1 MPDMLSLSRTIVG
14 VGRAVGLAAG
24 LGALGVALGTAQAA
38 EPEADPSQ
46 LPRLPPVEATEA
58 LRTFKVRPGFRLELV
73 AAEPLVRDPIELCFD
88 EEGRM
93 FVVEMIDYSEL
104 RDARP
109 HLGRIRLLEDTDGD
123 GRMDRSRVFADDL
136 PWPTAVFWANGGV
149 YAAATPDVFFLRD
162 TDGDGR
168 ADRREVVFTGFAI
181 DYAPYR
187 TNQLNMQA
195 MLNSFRWGLD
205 NRIHGCT
212 APNGGE
218 ITSPRWPAG
227 HTVNVRGRDFAFDPR
242 TLVLEAEAGG
252 GQYGLAFDDRGR
264 RFTCNN
270 SDHLRVFMYEARYAE
285 RNPHF
290 TMPPALQSI
299 AADGPAAEV
308 FRTSPEEPWRVLRTR
323 WRVAGLVAGP
333 IEGGGRASG
342 YFTSATG
349 LMVYRGDA
357 WPEEYVG
364 DVFIADCGSN
374 LIHHKKLRSEG
385 VALIGERPADEQ
397 RTEFLTSTDTWFRPV
412 QMANGPDGALYIMD
426 MYREI
431 IEHPWSLPPGIK
443 KHLDLTAG
451 SDRGRIYR
459 VVPEGFQPR
468 PPPRLGRAST
478 AELVQ
483 TLAHRNAW
491 HRETAARLLYERQD
505 RAAVPL
511 LEQHLREA
519 AFPLGRLHSLYALQG
534 LGALTPRHLLGALA
548 DPDDRVREHAV
559 RLSEPFLKAPD
570 GDRVLLA
577 KLLTLAEDPSPHVR
591 YQLAFTL
598 GETRAPER
606 LEALARIA
614 RRDAGSLWTRA
625 AVLSSLAEGGAEM
638 FERAKTWFAPVGGEA
653 APEAGAYEFL
663 RQLVQ
668 KLGARNRPEE
678 IAAVLGFVEQ
688 APPAV
693 AFTLVHALGEGVQQ
707 ARGRLDT
714 ARLRPV
720 LERAAAVAADPAAP
734 EPDRVQGIELLGLT
748 DYARS
753 GERLV
758 ALLDQSQPQA
768 VQLAAV
774 RTLNRFPDPAVGRAL
789 AERWPGFTP
798 RLRAA
803 VLPVLLARPERARAL
818 LDQVEAGVIRRTELD
833 STQLDF
839 LMNHRDAEL
848 RARAIRLLAGAV
860 AGDREAVVGKFRPA
874 LSLGGDAGRGR
885 KIFVERCAS
894 CHRLGGEG
902 FALGPDLVSVRN
914 AGKEKMLINILD
926 PSREVLPQYLAYEVE
941 TRDGESLL
949 GVLVQETAAQV
960 TLRQAYGREVVV
972 PRANIATMQ
981 SRGKSLMADGL
992 EEGLGPQDLAD
1003 LLEFIGT
1010 AP

>member
-1 MPDMLSLSRTIVG
+1 MLLVSAG
-14 VGRAVGLAAG
+14 PAAG
-24 LGALGVALGTAQAA
+24 SA
-38 EPEADPSQ
+38 EPEADPAE
-46 LPRLPPVEATEA
+46 LPHFPALSPEEA
-58 LRTFKVRPGFRLELV
+58 LKTFKLRPGFRLELV

-88 EEGRM
+88 EDGRM

-104 RDARP
+104 RDVTP

-123 GRMDRSRVFADDL
+123 GRVDRSRVFADDL

-149 YAAATPDVFFLRD
+149 YAAATPDLFFLRD

-195 MLNSFRWGLD
+195 MLNSLRWGLD

-218 ITSPRWPAG
+218 ITSPRWPPGRA
-227 HTVNVRGRDFAFDPR
+227 VNVRGRDFAFDPR
-242 TLVLEAEAGG
+242 TLLLEAEAGG
-252 GQYGLAFDDRGR
+252 GQYGLCFDDRGR

-270 SDHLRVFMYEARYAE
+270 SDHLRVFMYEARYAD

-299 AADGPAAEV
+299 AADGPAATV
-308 FRTSPEEPWRVLRTR
+308 YRTSPEEPWRVLRTK
-323 WRVAGLVAGP
+323 WRVAGLVPGP
-333 IEGGGRASG
+333 VEGGGRASG

-349 LMVYRGDA
+349 IMIYRGDA
-357 WPEEYVG
+357 WPEEYGG
-364 DVFIADCGSN
+364 DVFVADCGSN
-374 LIHHKKLRSEG
+374 LIHRKKLRADG

-397 RTEFLTSTDTWFRPV
+397 QTEFLTSTDTWFRPV
-412 QMANGPDGALYIMD
+412 QMANAPDGTLYVLD

-459 VVPEGFQPR
+459 IVPAGFRQR
-468 PPPRLGRAST
+468 PPPRLSRAST

-511 LEQHLREA
+511 LETLAQKGDFA
-519 AFPLGRLHSLYALQG
+519 LGRLHALYVLDG
-534 LGALTPRHLLGALA
+534 LGALKPGHLEHALN

-559 RLSEPFLKAPD
+559 RLAEPFLRRGESGAT
-570 GDRVLLA
+570 
-577 KLLTLAEDPSPHVR
+577 LLTRLVSLAGDPSPHVR

-606 LEALARIA
+606 IEALARIA
-614 RRDAGSLWTRA
+614 RRDAASPWTRA
-625 AVLSSLAEGGAEM
+625 AVLSSLAEGADEM
-638 FERAKTWFAPVGGEA
+638 FARVRGWFAGAQGETVVGAGE
-653 APEAGAYEFL
+653 YEFL

-668 KLGARNRPEE
+668 MLGARNRAPELT
-678 IAAVLGFVEQ
+678 AVLEFVDR

-693 AFTLVHALGEGVQQ
+693 AFALVHALGEGLRQ
-707 ARGRLDT
+707 ARGTLDV
-714 ARLRPV
+714 ARIRPV
-720 LERAAAVAADPAAP
+720 LERAQQVAADPAAP
-734 EPDRVQGIELLGLT
+734 EAARVQGIELLALT
-748 DYARS
+748 DYAS
-753 GERLV
+753 VGERLL
-758 ALLDQSQPQA
+758 ALLDDPAQPQA
-768 VQLAAV
+768 VHLAAV
-774 RTLNRFPDPAVGRAL
+774 RTLNRFADPAVGPEL
-789 AERWPGFTP
+789 ARRWPELSP
-798 RLRAA
+798 RVRAA

-818 LDQVEAGVIRRTELD
+818 LDQIEAGTVRRAELD

-839 LMNHRDAEL
+839 LMNHRDPDL
-848 RARAIRLLAGAV
+848 RQRALRLLAGTV
-860 AGDREAVVGKFRPA
+860 AGDREAVVEKFRPA
-874 LSLGGDAGRGR
+874 LALAGEAARGR
-885 KIFVERCAS
+885 KIFQERCAS
-894 CHRLGGEG
+894 CHRLAGEG

-914 AGKEKMLINILD
+914 AGKEKMLVNILD

-941 TRDGESLL
+941 TRDGESLM
-949 GVLVQETAAQV
+949 GVVVQETAAHV
-960 TLRQAYGREVVV
+960 TLRQAYGRETVI
-972 PRANIATMQ
+972 PRAEIVSLR

-992 EEGLGPQDLAD
+992 EEGLSAQDLAD
-1003 LLEFIGT
+1003 LLEFVGT

>member
-1 MPDMLSLSRTIVG
+1 MSTALFRPAPRCRGI
-14 VGRAVGLAAG
+14 GLACALAGIAG
-24 LGALGVALGTAQAA
+24 LLTPAGAA
-38 EPEADPSQ
+38 EPEADPAE
-46 LPRLPPVEATEA
+46 LPRFPPREVAGA
-58 LRTFKVRPGFRLELV
+58 LESFTLRPGFRIEVV

-88 EEGRM
+88 ENGRM
-93 FVVEMIDYSEL
+93 FVVEMIDYSER
-104 RDARP
+104 RDVRP

-123 GRMDRSRVFADDL
+123 GRMDRSQVFADDL
-136 PWPTAVFWANGGV
+136 PWPTAVFWAQGGV
-149 YAAATPDVFFLRD
+149 YAAATPDIFFLRD

-227 HTVNVRGRDFAFDPR
+227 TPAVNVRGRDFAFDPR
-242 TLVLEAEAGG
+242 TGRLVAGAGG

-270 SDHLRVFMYEARYAE
+270 SDHLRVFLYEARYAE

-299 AADGPAAEV
+299 AADGPAAPV

-323 WRVAGLVAGP
+323 WRVAGLVPGP

-357 WPEEYVG
+357 WPEEFRG

-374 LIHHKKLRSEG
+374 LIHRKKLRPDG
-385 VALIGERPADEQ
+385 VALVGERPADEQ
-397 RTEFLTSTDTWFRPV
+397 GTEFLTSTDTWFRPV
-412 QMANGPDGALYIMD
+412 QMANAPDGTLYVLD

-431 IEHPWSLPPGIK
+431 IEHPWSLPPGLK

-459 VVPEGFQPR
+459 IVPEGFRPR
-468 PPPRLGRAST
+468 PPPRLRAADT
-478 AELVQ
+478 ATLAR

-505 RAAVPL
+505 RAAVPE
-511 LEQHLREA
+511 LEALARRGTE
-519 AFPLGRLHSLYALQG
+519 PLGRLHALYALDG
-534 LGALTPRHLLGALA
+534 LNALTPRLLLA
-548 DPDDRVREHAV
+548 AIEDPDDRVREHAV
-559 RLSEPFLKAPD
+559 RLSEPWLRAPD
-570 GDRVLLA
+570 SDPVLPARLCSLA
-577 KLLTLAEDPSPHVR
+577 ADPAPPVR

-598 GETRAPER
+598 GETRAPAR
-606 LEALARIA
+606 LEALERIA
-614 RRDAGSLWTRA
+614 RRDAADPWVRA
-625 AVLSSLAEGGAEM
+625 AVLSSLAEGAAEM
-638 FERAKTWFAPVGGEA
+638 FERVRGWFAGDGQAAGSGE
-653 APEAGAYEFL
+653 YEFL
-663 RQLVQ
+663 RQLVRM
-668 KLGARNRPEE
+668 LGARNRPEE
-678 IAAVLGFVEQ
+678 IGAVLAWVEQ
-688 APPAV
+688 APAAV

-707 ARGRLDT
+707 ARGSLDT
-714 ARLRPV
+714 HRLRPV
-720 LERAAAVAADPAAP
+720 LDRAAIVAADLTAP
-734 EPDRVQGIELLGLT
+734 ETARVQGIELLGLT
-748 DYARS
+748 DFTRS
-753 GERLV
+753 GDRL
-758 ALLDQSQPQA
+758 ASLLDQGQPQA

-774 RTLNRFPDPAVGRAL
+774 RTLNRFPDPAVGRLL
-789 AERWPGFTP
+789 AERWTQLTP
-798 RLRAA
+798 RVRAA
-803 VLPVLLARPERARAL
+803 VLPVLLARPERAHRL
-818 LDQVEAGVIRRTELD
+818 LDQVEAGRVRRTELD

-839 LMNHRDAEL
+839 LMNHRDPEL
-848 RARAIRLLAGAV
+848 RRRALRLLTGTV
-860 AGDREAVVGKFRPA
+860 AGDRAAVVEQFRAA
-874 LSLGGDAGRGR
+874 LALPGHAERGR
-885 KIFVERCAS
+885 QIFAERCAS

-902 FALGPDLVSVRN
+902 FALGPDMVSVRN
-914 AGKEKMLINILD
+914 AGREKMLVNTLD
-926 PSREVLPQYLAYEVE
+926 PSREVFPQYLAYEVE

-949 GVLVQETAAQV
+949 GLLVQESSHQV
-960 TLRQAYGREVVV
+960 VLRQAYGREVVV
-972 PRANIATMQ
+972 PRADIATLE
-981 SRGKSLMADGL
+981 SLGKSLMPDGL
-992 EEGLGPQDLAD
+992 EEGLSPQDLAD
-1003 LLEFIGT
+1003 LLEYVGT

>member
-1 MPDMLSLSRTIVG
+1 ML
-14 VGRAVGLAAG
+14 AGLALCLSAVP
-24 LGALGVALGTAQAA
+24 VARSA
-38 EPEADPSQ
+38 EPEADPAE
-46 LPRLPPVEATEA
+46 LPHFPALSPEEA
-58 LRTFKVRPGFRLELV
+58 LKTFKLRPGFRLELV

-88 EEGRM
+88 EDGRM

-104 RDARP
+104 RDVTP

-136 PWPTAVFWANGGV
+136 PWPTAVFRANGGV
-149 YAAATPDVFFLRD
+149 YAAATPDVFFLQD

-227 HTVNVRGRDFAFDPR
+227 RSVNVRGRDFAFDPR
-242 TLVLEAEAGG
+242 TLLLEAEAGG
-252 GQYGLAFDDRGR
+252 GQYGLCFDDRGR

-270 SDHLRVFMYEARYAE
+270 SDHLRVFLYEARYAD

-299 AADGPAAEV
+299 AADGPAATV
-308 FRTSPEEPWRVLRTR
+308 YRTSPEEPWRVLRTK
-323 WRVAGLVAGP
+323 WRVAGLVPGP
-333 IEGGGRASG
+333 VEGGGRASG

-349 LMVYRGDA
+349 IMIYRGDA

-374 LIHHKKLRSEG
+374 LIHRKKLRADG

-397 RTEFLTSTDTWFRPV
+397 QTEFLTSTDTWFRPV
-412 QMANGPDGALYIMD
+412 QMANAPDGALYVLD

-459 VVPEGFQPR
+459 IVPEGFRSR
-468 PPPRLGRAST
+468 PPPRLSRATT

-483 TLAHRNAW
+483 TLGHRNAW

-511 LEQHLREA
+511 LEVLARGGGFA
-519 AFPLGRLHSLYALQG
+519 LGRLHALYALAG
-534 LGALTPRHLLGALA
+534 LGALLPRHLEPALH

-559 RLSEPFLKAPD
+559 RLAEPFLRSGEGGAA
-570 GDRVLLA
+570 LLSR
-577 KLLTLAEDPSPHVR
+577 LLSLAEDPSPHVR

-614 RRDAGSLWTRA
+614 RRDAASPWTRA
-625 AVLSSLAEGGAEM
+625 AVLSSLAEGADAM
-638 FERAKTWFAPVGGEA
+638 FARVRAWFTETSGEA
-653 APEAGAYEFL
+653 ALGPGEYEFL

-668 KLGARNRPEE
+668 MLGARRRPEE
-678 IAAVLGFVEQ
+678 LAAVLDFVDR

-693 AFTLVHALGEGVQQ
+693 AFTLVHALAEGVRQ
-707 ARGRLDT
+707 ARGTLEV
-714 ARLRPV
+714 ARVRPV
-720 LERAAAVAADPAAP
+720 LERAQAVAVDPRAP
-734 EPDRVQGIELLGLT
+734 ETARVQGIELLALT
-748 DYARS
+748 DYATA
-753 GERLV
+753 GERLLR
-758 ALLDQSQPQA
+758 LLDDPTQPQA
-768 VQLAAV
+768 VHLAAV
-774 RTLNRFPDPAVGRAL
+774 RTLNRFADPAVGPAL
-789 AERWPGFTP
+789 AGRWPGLAP
-798 RLRAA
+798 RVRAA

-818 LDQVEAGVIRRTELD
+818 LDQVEAGVVRRTELD

-839 LMNHRDAEL
+839 LMNHRDAAL
-848 RARAIRLLAGAV
+848 RQRALRLLAGTV
-860 AGDREAVVGKFRPA
+860 AGDRQAVVEKFRPA
-874 LSLGGDAGRGR
+874 LTLAGEATRGR
-885 KIFVERCAS
+885 RIFQERCAS

-902 FALGPDLVSVRN
+902 FALGPDLASVRN
-914 AGKEKMLINILD
+914 AGKEKMLINLLD

-949 GVLVQETAAQV
+949 GVVVQETAAQV
-960 TLRQAYGREVVV
+960 TLRQAYGRETVI
-972 PRANIATMQ
+972 PRAEIVSMRSQ
-981 SRGKSLMADGL
+981 GKSLMADGL
-992 EEGLGPQDLAD
+992 EEGLTAQDLAD
-1003 LLEFIGT
+1003 LLEFVGN

>member
-1 MPDMLSLSRTIVG
+1 MWSLCRLFARPV
-14 VGRAVGLAAG
+14 VVLGLAG
-24 LGALGVALGTAQAA
+24 LFSSARHVEPALRAA
-38 EPEADPSQ
+38 EPEADPVQ
-46 LPRLPPVEATEA
+46 LPRLPPVEPADA
-58 LRTFKVRPGFRLELV
+58 LKTFKLRAGFRLELV

-88 EEGRM
+88 ENGRM

-104 RDARP
+104 RDVRP

-149 YAAATPDVFFLRD
+149 YAAATPDVFFLQD
-162 TDGDGR
+162 TDGDGC
-168 ADRREVVFTGFAI
+168 ADRREVVFTGFAV

-227 HTVNVRGRDFAFDPR
+227 RSVNVRGRDFAFDPR
-242 TLVLEAEAGG
+242 TLAFEAEAGG
-252 GQYGLAFDDRGR
+252 GQYGMAFDDRGR

-270 SDHLRVFMYEARYAE
+270 SAHLRVFMYAARYAE

-308 FRTSPEEPWRVLRTR
+308 FRTSPEEPWRVLRTK

-349 LMVYRGDA
+349 LMIYRGDA
-357 WPEEYVG
+357 WPEEFVG

-374 LIHHKKLRSEG
+374 LIHRKKLRSDG
-385 VALIGERPADEQ
+385 VALIGERPTDEQ

-412 QMANGPDGALYIMD
+412 QMANGPDGALYVLD

-459 VVPEGFQPR
+459 IVPEGFQPR
-468 PPPRLGRAST
+468 PPPRLGAAGT

-511 LEQHLREA
+511 LEKQLRESPA
-519 AFPLGRLHSLYALQG
+519 ALGRLHSLYALHG
-534 LGALTPRHLLGALA
+534 LRALAPHHLLTALA

-559 RLSEPFLKAPD
+559 RLAEPLLQGAAVEPSLLE
-570 GDRVLLA
+570 RLLA
-577 KLLTLAEDPSPHVR
+577 LAEDPSPHVR

-606 LEALARIA
+606 LEALERIA
-614 RRDAGSLWTRA
+614 RRDADSRWTRA

-638 FERAKTWFAPVGGEA
+638 FARVRRWFTEDRGGAPPGAGE
-653 APEAGAYEFL
+653 YEFL

-668 KLGARNRPEE
+668 MLGARNRPEE
-678 IAAVLGFVEQ
+678 TAAVLGLVEQ

-707 ARGRLDT
+707 ARGTLDI

-720 LERAAAVAADPAAP
+720 LERAAEVAADPAAP
-734 EPDRVQGIELLGLT
+734 ETARVQGIELLGLT

-758 ALLDQSQPQA
+758 ALLEQTQPQA

-774 RTLNRFPDPAVGRAL
+774 RTLNRFTDPAVGRELVA
-789 AERWPGFTP
+789 RWPGFSP

-818 LDQVEAGVIRRTELD
+818 LDQVEAGLILRTELD
-833 STQLDF
+833 STQRDF
-839 LMNHRDAEL
+839 LMNHRDSAL
-848 RARAIRLLAGAV
+848 RARAIRLLTDAV
-860 AGDREAVVGKFRPA
+860 ASDREAVVEQYRAA
-874 LSLGGDAGRGR
+874 LALTGNAGRGR
-885 KIFVERCAS
+885 QIFTERCAS
-894 CHRLGGEG
+894 CHRLAGEG
-902 FALGPDLVSVRN
+902 FELGPDLVSVRN

-949 GVLVQETAAQV
+949 GMLVQETATQV
-960 TLRQAYGREVVV
+960 TLRQAYGRDTVV
-972 PRANIATMQ
+972 PRTNMAAMQ
-981 SRGKSLMADGL
+981 SYGKSLMPDGL
-992 EEGLGPQDLAD
+992 EEGLTPQDLAD

>member
-1 MPDMLSLSRTIVG
+1 M
-14 VGRAVGLAAG
+14 RAAFALWITASPAAR
-24 LGALGVALGTAQAA
+24 AA
-38 EPEADPSQ
+38 EPEADPAE
-46 LPRLPPVEATEA
+46 LPRFPALTPEEA
-58 LRTFKVRPGFRLELV
+58 LKTFKLRPGIRLELV

-88 EEGRM
+88 EDGRM

-104 RDARP
+104 RDVRP

-149 YAAATPDVFFLRD
+149 YAAATPDVFFMRD

-195 MLNSFRWGLD
+195 MLNSLRWGLD

-218 ITSPRWPAG
+218 ITSPRWPPGRA
-227 HTVNVRGRDFAFDPR
+227 VNVRGRDFAFDPR
-242 TLVLEAEAGG
+242 TLLLGAEAGG
-252 GQYGLAFDDRGR
+252 GQYGLCFDDRGR

-299 AADGPAAEV
+299 AADGPAATV
-308 FRTSPEEPWRVLRTR
+308 YRTSPEEPWRVLRTK
-323 WRVAGLVAGP
+323 WRVAGLVPGP
-333 IEGGGRASG
+333 VEGGGRASG

-349 LMVYRGDA
+349 IMIYRGDA

-364 DVFIADCGSN
+364 DVFVADCGSN
-374 LIHHKKLRSEG
+374 LIHRKKLRADG

-397 RTEFLTSTDTWFRPV
+397 QTEFLTSTDTWFRPV
-412 QMANGPDGALYIMD
+412 QMANAPDGTLYVLD

-459 VVPEGFQPR
+459 IVPEGFRQR
-468 PPPRLGRAST
+468 PLPRLSRAST

-511 LEQHLREA
+511 LETLAQKGDFA
-519 AFPLGRLHSLYALQG
+519 LGRLHALYALDG
-534 LGALTPRHLLGALA
+534 LGALRPGHLERALN

-559 RLSEPFLKAPD
+559 RLAEPFLRRGEA
-570 GDRVLLA
+570 GA
-577 KLLTLAEDPSPHVR
+577 TLLTRLLSLAEDPSPHVR

-606 LEALARIA
+606 VEALARIA
-614 RRDAGSLWTRA
+614 RRDAASPWTRA
-625 AVLSSLAEGGAEM
+625 AVLSSLAEGADEM
-638 FERAKTWFAPVGGEA
+638 FARVRAWFAGAPGETAVGAGE
-653 APEAGAYEFL
+653 YEFL
-663 RQLVQ
+663 RQLVHM
-668 KLGARNRPEE
+668 LGARNRAPELT
-678 IAAVLGFVEQ
+678 AVLEFVDQ
-688 APPAV
+688 ASPAV
-693 AFTLVHALGEGVQQ
+693 AFALVHALGEGLRQ
-707 ARGRLDT
+707 ARGTLEV
-714 ARLRPV
+714 ARVRPV
-720 LERAAAVAADPAAP
+720 LERARAVAADPAAP
-734 EPDRVQGIELLGLT
+734 EAARVQGIELLALT
-748 DYARS
+748 DFAIS
-753 GERLV
+753 GERLLG
-758 ALLDQSQPQA
+758 LLDDPAQPQA
-768 VQLAAV
+768 VHLAAV
-774 RTLNRFPDPAVGRAL
+774 RTLNRFADAAVGPEL
-789 AERWPGFTP
+789 AKRWPGLSP
-798 RLRAA
+798 RVRAA

-818 LDQVEAGVIRRTELD
+818 LNQIEDGTVRRAELD

-839 LMNHRDAEL
+839 LMNHRDPDL
-848 RARAIRLLAGAV
+848 RQRALRLLAGTV
-860 AGDREAVVGKFRPA
+860 AGDREAVVEKFRPA
-874 LSLGGDAGRGR
+874 LTLMGEAARGR
-885 KIFVERCAS
+885 KIFQERCAS
-894 CHRLGGEG
+894 CHRLAGEG

-914 AGKEKMLINILD
+914 AGKEKMLVSILD

-949 GVLVQETAAQV
+949 GVVVQETAAHV
-960 TLRQAYGREVVV
+960 TLRQAYGRETVI
-972 PRANIATMQ
+972 PRAEIVSMRSQ
-981 SRGKSLMADGL
+981 GKSLMADGL
-992 EEGLGPQDLAD
+992 EEGLTAQDLAD
-1003 LLEFIGT
+1003 LLEFVGT

>member
-1 MPDMLSLSRTIVG
+1 MHRMSSLSCTAVG
-14 VGRAVGLAAG
+14 VGRIVGLVAW
-24 LGALGVALGTAQAA
+24 LGVLVAAIGVAPAA
-38 EPEADPSQ
+38 EPEADPAQ
-46 LPRLPPVEATEA
+46 LPRLPPVEAAEA
-58 LRTFKVRPGFRLELV
+58 LRTFKVRPGFRIELV

-104 RDARP
+104 RDVRP

-149 YAAATPDVFFLRD
+149 YAAATPDVFFLQD

-218 ITSPRWPAG
+218 ISSPRWPAG
-227 HTVNVRGRDFAFDPR
+227 RTVNVRGRDFAFDPR
-242 TLVLEAEAGG
+242 TLELAAEAGG

-374 LIHHKKLRSEG
+374 LIHRKKLRSDG

-412 QMANGPDGALYIMD
+412 QMANGPDGALYILD

-511 LEQHLREA
+511 LEQQLREA

-570 GDRVLLA
+570 GERALLA

-625 AVLSSLAEGGAEM
+625 AVLSSLAEGGAAM
-638 FERAKTWFAPVGGEA
+638 FERVKAWFAAAGGEA
-653 APEAGAYEFL
+653 APAAGEYEFL

-668 KLGARNRPEE
+668 MLGARNRPEE
-678 IAAVLGFVEQ
+678 VAAVLGFVEQ

-693 AFTLVHALGEGVQQ
+693 AFTLVHALGEGVQR

-714 ARLRPV
+714 ARLHPV

-734 EPDRVQGIELLGLT
+734 ETDRVQGIELLGLT

-774 RTLNRFPDPAVGRAL
+774 RTLNRFSDPAVGRVL

-839 LMNHRDAEL
+839 LMNHRDADL

-860 AGDREAVVGKFRPA
+860 AGDRAAVVEKFRPA
-874 LSLGGDAGRGR
+874 LSLSGEAGRGR

-914 AGKEKMLINILD
+914 AGKEKMLVNILD

-949 GVLVQETAAQV
+949 GVLVQETAGQV
-960 TLRQAYGREVVV
+960 TLRQAYGRDVVV

-981 SRGKSLMADGL
+981 SRGKSLMPDGL